1 MFLLPPQSGG
11 AATLQILV
19 LNGFSAALR
28 AALVSK
34 ADEYLKNARRFL
46 N

>member
-11 AATLQILV
+11 RLKPLILV

-28 AALVSK
+28 AALVSF
-34 ADEYLKNARRFL
+34 ADEH
-46 N
+46 